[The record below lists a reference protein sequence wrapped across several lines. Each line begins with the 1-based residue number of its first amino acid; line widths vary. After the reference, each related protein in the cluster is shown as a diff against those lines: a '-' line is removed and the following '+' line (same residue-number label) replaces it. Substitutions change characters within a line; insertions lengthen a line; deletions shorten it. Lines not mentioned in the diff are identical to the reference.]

1 MFTPVMF
8 IQFGGAVVLI
18 LLGAWVIIQGVN
30 LITEFYPRTLELTP
44 QVMRRG
50 AAAQPVPPRAT
61 FLASLDELIS
71 AEIRAINLAPQTRL
85 QSEAAADEEHP
96 AALSGAGDP
105 PEDADILPVEPAP
118 PAGEQPAA
126 PPADSSAQHG
136 KPPAPTDRIEA
147 IARIVEALPS
157 ILNANFGPAAVL
169 CLVGLALC
177 AGGFVLI
184 LNLGA

>member
-44 QVMRRG
+44 QVLRRG
-50 AAAQPVPPRAT
+50 AAAQPAPPRAT

-85 QSEAAADEEHP
+85 QSEAATDEEHP

-126 PPADSSAQHG
+126 PPSDSSAQHG
-136 KPPAPTDRIEA
+136 KPPPPPTALRPLRALSRPCPPFLTPIS
-147 IARIVEALPS
+147 ARRRCCVWWGWRCAR
-157 ILNANFGPAAVL
+157 AVS
-169 CLVGLALC
+169 
-177 AGGFVLI
+177 FSS
-184 LNLGA
+184 